1 MDSSIKTLVRL
12 SLPLYTYSSEPRLIY
27 DLVILEG
34 RG

>member
-12 SLPLYTYSSEPRLIY
+12 SLPLYTYSSEPRLMYGTI
-27 DLVILEG
+27 VLEG